1 MLENNKKMNQYTLR
15 HPQKWSKLLCNTFT
29 YARNDTNKLNGHE
42 TVKEM
47 PIMENADF
55 IIS

>member
-1 MLENNKKMNQYTLR
+1 MNQYTLR
-15 HPQKWSKLLCNTFT
+15 QPQKWSKLLCNTFT

-55 IIS
+55 ILQ